1 MCSAGAEL
9 ANELG
14 KIAAG
19 IQRRCVPVPP
29 LSSAADDPPASYP
42 GMELLATAV
51 LLLDE
56 TLEVRYANPAA
67 ENLFEVSRRQL
78 LGNSARAL
86 FGDAPALFQAVDKA
100 LANGADRKSTRLN
113 SSHRCIS

>member
-1 MCSAGAEL
+1 M
-9 ANELG
+9 
-14 KIAAG
+14 
-19 IQRRCVPVPP
+19 PVHSFS
-29 LSSAADDPPASYP
+29 LSTDDPPGPYP
-42 GMELLATAV
+42 GLELLATAV

-56 TLEVRYANPAA
+56 RLEVCYANPAA

-100 LANGADRKSTRLN
+100 LANGASYTEQEL
-113 SSHRCIS
+113 